1 MQLVIKMNTYRDH
14 SPESN
19 TPYGTR
25 VRALDVCTFVFGHFR
40 LKIQLDLAV
49 RQMKSVIFPIGPG
62 HLVQIS

>member
-1 MQLVIKMNTYRDH
+1 MQLVIKMSTDSDH

-25 VRALDVCTFVFGHFR
+25 VRALDMCTFVFGHFR

-49 RQMKSVIFPIGPG
+49 RQMNSVIFP
-62 HLVQIS
+62 L